1 MRVVVIDCN
10 LGRHEIH
17 ENVLKKLE
25 LNNFKVQESIDV
37 DLISE
42 INADILVV
50 HKNNIEFSKIESLD
64 DDGKIR
70 IFFSD
75 GYHTEYVKDD
85 FNYYVPFNNIE
96 ETLKNIIHKLAQQ
109 RK

>member
-17 ENVLKKLE
+17 ENVLKELE

-85 FNYYVPFNNIE
+85 FNYYCHLLL
-96 ETLKNIIHKLAQQ
+96 T
-109 RK
+109 

>member
-1 MRVVVIDCN
+1 M
-10 LGRHEIH
+10 L
-17 ENVLKKLE
+17 LKLIV

-85 FNYYVPFNNIE
+85 FNYYVPFK
-96 ETLKNIIHKLAQQ
+96 T
-109 RK
+109 

>member
-17 ENVLKKLE
+17 ENVLKELE

-42 INADILVV
+42 INADIFVV